1 MKEENMKRLAALL
14 LAAALTAGLCACNKN
29 PGSENATEKA
39 ALAQEVS
46 STDKN
51 LVKANFDKAVAFVES
66 AIDTKDMTAGD
77 NEDEFCMYRDWSYE
91 ETENTELPDTIEVN
105 GKTITIGKTTV
116 KDLNELGMK
125 LEKSM
130 EKVPPQTGTA
140 VNLIDDSKTF
150 LLNVDNGTDKTL
162 DIDDMT
168 ITGFTTGFKDYTLPY
183 SYSGINYDS
192 TVEDVISK
200 LGKPNSNITVDA
212 NDQSATITINYIN
225 DVTEGKTVTTDN
237 VSVAFNYDPAK
248 DTAALSSLN
257 YSRNTGVI
265 TDEPVSEAASESVTE
280 K

>member
-14 LAAALTAGLCACNKN
+14 LAAALTAGLCACNKTPGADN
-29 PGSENATEKA
+29 PTEKA
-39 ALAQEVS
+39 ARVQEVS
-46 STDKN
+46 STNKE

-66 AIDTKDMTAGD
+66 AIDTKDMMSRD

-91 ETENTELPDTIEVN
+91 ETKNTELPDTVEVN
-105 GKTITIGKTTV
+105 GKAVTIGKTTV

-212 NDQSATITINYIN
+212 NDKSAAITINYTN
-225 DVTEGKTVTTDN
+225 DVTEGKTITTDN

-248 DTAALSSLN
+248 DTAALSSIN
-257 YSRNTGVI
+257 YSRSTGVVS
-265 TDEPVSEAASESVTE
+265 DEPVSEAASESVTE

>member
-14 LAAALTAGLCACNKN
+14 LAAALTAGLCACNKTPGADN
-29 PGSENATEKA
+29 PTEKA
-39 ALAQEVS
+39 ARVQEVS
-46 STDKN
+46 TTNKE

-66 AIDTKDMTAGD
+66 AIDTKDMMSRD

-91 ETENTELPDTIEVN
+91 EIKNTELPDTVEVN
-105 GKTITIGKTTV
+105 GKAVTIGKTTV
-116 KDLNELGMK
+116 KDLDGLGMK

>member
-1 MKEENMKRLAALL
+1 MKRLAALL
-14 LAAALTAGLCACNKN
+14 LAAALAAGLCACNKK

-66 AIDTKDMTAGD
+66 AIDTKDMTSRD

-105 GKTITIGKTTV
+105 GKTITIGRTTV

-150 LLNVDNGTDKTL
+150 LLNVDNDTDKTL

>member
-1 MKEENMKRLAALL
+1 MKRLAALL
-14 LAAALTAGLCACNKN
+14 LAAALTASLCACNKN

-130 EKVPPQTGTA
+130 DKVPPQTGTA

-212 NDQSATITINYIN
+212 NDQSATITINYTN
-225 DVTEGKTVTTDN
+225 DVTEGKTITTDN
-237 VSVAFNYDPAK
+237 VSVAFNYDSAK

>member
-1 MKEENMKRLAALL
+1 MKRLAALL
-14 LAAALTAGLCACNKN
+14 LAAALTAGLCACNKTPGADN
-29 PGSENATEKA
+29 PTEKA
-39 ALAQEVS
+39 TLAQEVS

-91 ETENTELPDTIEVN
+91 EIKNTELPDTIEVN

-248 DTAALSSLN
+248 DTATLSSLN

>member
-1 MKEENMKRLAALL
+1 MKRLAALL
-14 LAAALTAGLCACNKN
+14 LAAALAAGLCACNKN

-66 AIDTKDMTAGD
+66 TIDTKDMTAGD

-91 ETENTELPDTIEVN
+91 ETKNTELPDTIEVN
-105 GKTITIGKTTV
+105 GKTITIGRTTV

-212 NDQSATITINYIN
+212 NDQSATITINYTN
-225 DVTEGKTVTTDN
+225 DVTEGKTITTDN

>member
-14 LAAALTAGLCACNKN
+14 LAAALTAGLCACNKTPGADN
-29 PGSENATEKA
+29 PTEKA
-39 ALAQEVS
+39 TLAQEVS

-91 ETENTELPDTIEVN
+91 EIKNTELPDTIEVN

-248 DTAALSSLN
+248 DTATLSSLN

>member
-1 MKEENMKRLAALL
+1 MKRIAALL
-14 LAAALTAGLCACNKN
+14 LAAALAAGLCACNKT
-29 PGSENATEKA
+29 PGADNATEKA

>member
-1 MKEENMKRLAALL
+1 MKRLAALL
-14 LAAALTAGLCACNKN
+14 LAAALTAGLCACNKT
-29 PGSENATEKA
+29 PGADNATEKA
-39 ALAQEVS
+39 ARVQEVS
-46 STDKN
+46 STNKE

-66 AIDTKDMTAGD
+66 AIDTKDMMSRD

-91 ETENTELPDTIEVN
+91 EIKNTELPDTIEVN

-248 DTAALSSLN
+248 DTATLSSLN

>member
-1 MKEENMKRLAALL
+1 MKRLAALL

-248 DTAALSSLN
+248 DTATLSSLN

>member
-1 MKEENMKRLAALL
+1 MKRLAALL
-14 LAAALTAGLCACNKN
+14 LAAALTAGLCACNKT

-39 ALAQEVS
+39 AIVQEVS
-46 STDKN
+46 STNKE

>member
-1 MKEENMKRLAALL
+1 MKRLAALL
-14 LAAALTAGLCACNKN
+14 LAAALTAGLCACNKT

-39 ALAQEVS
+39 AIVQEVS
-46 STDKN
+46 STNKE

-66 AIDTKDMTAGD
+66 AIDTKDMMSRD

-116 KDLNELGMK
+116 KGLNELGMK